1 MGDVATAYECAFR
14 RLHGGLMNWELGML
28 QAALGMIQ
36 MALITWGRIY
46 RFLDRKCG
54 IDPRMQYT
62 IPTCGGRALDPYVA
76 SAARNATP
84 FSECG
89 IRFLTLK
96 PIHGTGGRISEANA

>member
-14 RLHGGLMNWELGML
+14 RLHGGLLNWELGML

-54 IDPRMQYT
+54 IDPRMRYT
-62 IPTCGGRALDPYVA
+62 IPTCGGRALDPYAA

-84 FSECG
+84 FSECE
-89 IRFLTLK
+89 IRFLTAR
-96 PIHGTGGRISEANA
+96 PIHGTGDRISEANL